1 MQSGPDIAI
10 RSVEEIRSAARFVLS
25 ETRIPAGAYLR
36 IAEIGDPSALP
47 NTESWCFRD
56 ENDALM
62 WAALRS
68 RELRKEG
75 AETLE
80 APSGMSRLAADPRI
94 TLTPRRFSQGKA
106 VLEW

>member
-1 MQSGPDIAI
+1 MQSVPDIAI

-68 RELRKEG
+68 RELVKEG
-75 AETLE
+75 ELVTGRPLTQTDDYSDSRVYPTRE
-80 APSGMSRLAADPRI
+80 AAALA
-94 TLTPRRFSQGKA
+94 
-106 VLEW
+106 W